1 MQIERHPEP
10 GREVSAAP
18 QPPPQPD
25 NPVSYRLS
33 PGSPGPRLTMAGVVV
48 RRQDYRF
55 LHPILRLYTQEPSAL
70 EVGDEPHPT
79 AVARLI
85 SEHHVVE
92 DLFGTYRHDVSY
104 TRIRRAALVTTPQ
117 LPRMR
122 FVLIVV
128 LTPPDAVAGGEPG
141 DTRDGPRDPCGA
153 AAAGG
158 GGLPHA
164 VPRRAHPQ
172 VCRGRHA
179 GGAPMP
185 AALCPPAFDSVGS
198 SADHHQLRVR

>member
-1 MQIERHPEP
+1 MTASGCALYITLEFNWGEILEDVMQIERHPEP

-18 QPPPQPD
+18 QPATQPD
-25 NPVSYRLS
+25 DPVSYRLS
-33 PGSPGPRLTMAGVVV
+33 PGSPGPRLTMADVVV
-48 RRQDYRF
+48 RPQDYRF

-104 TRIRRAALVTTPQ
+104 TRVRRAALVTTPQ

-122 FVLIVV
+122 FVLIS
-128 LTPPDAVAGGEPG
+128 L
-141 DTRDGPRDPCGA
+141 
-153 AAAGG
+153 
-158 GGLPHA
+158 
-164 VPRRAHPQ
+164 
-172 VCRGRHA
+172 
-179 GGAPMP
+179 
-185 AALCPPAFDSVGS
+185 
-198 SADHHQLRVR
+198 